1 MTEVVFYQLGF
12 QPLERVLPQ
21 LLERSL
27 ERGWRAAVEVASEER
42 LEALDSHLWTYRDDS
57 FLPHGTSRESDA
69 ARQPVLIV
77 LGNAN
82 LNGADVRFMVDG
94 TAMPEDAGAYK
105 RVVFL
110 FNGNDQ
116 ETLAAVRDSLG
127 QATEIG
133 FETTYWLM
141 DVDGRWRRKE

>member
-1 MTEVVFYQLGF
+1 VTEVVFYQLGA

-21 LLERSL
+21 LLEKSL

-57 FLPHGTSRESDA
+57 FLPHGISRESDA
-69 ARQPVLIV
+69 LRQPVVIV

-82 LNGADVRFMVDG
+82 LNGADIRFMVDG
-94 TAMPEDAGAYK
+94 TAMPENADAYK
-105 RVVFL
+105 RIAFL
-110 FNGNDQ
+110 FNGDDR
-116 ETLAAVRDSLG
+116 ETLAAARDTLG
-127 QATEIG
+127 HAREAG

-141 DVDGRWRRKE
+141 DVRGRWRRDA